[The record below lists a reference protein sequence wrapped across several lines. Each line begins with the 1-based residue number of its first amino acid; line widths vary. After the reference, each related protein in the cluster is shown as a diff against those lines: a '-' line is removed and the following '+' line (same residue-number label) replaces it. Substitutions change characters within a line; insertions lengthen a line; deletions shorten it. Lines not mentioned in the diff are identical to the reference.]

1 MASRLRLRSIG
12 LLPRSVLAA
21 LALVAASST
30 QAQYKVIGSDGKV
43 TYTDREPSASEGRIV
58 PLGSRA
64 GASAPDADSAGSD
77 LPYELRQVSNKYPV
91 TLYVSSGACEP
102 CVSGRQ
108 LLRQRGVPYS
118 ERIVVS
124 AEDVEALQRLSGAQD
139 APTLAIGAQ
148 ILRGLSADVWN
159 SYLDA
164 AGYPRTSRL
173 PASYQYRA
181 ATPLV
186 DQQPPTTGARADA
199 RTSAPAAPTLPQA
212 PAPAGPGGF
221 RF

>member
-1 MASRLRLRSIG
+1 MASRLRLHRLG
-12 LLPRSVLAA
+12 LVPRIVLATF
-21 LALVAASST
+21 ALVAAGST

-43 TYTDREPSASEGRIV
+43 TYTDREPSASEGRVV
-58 PLGSRA
+58 PLGNRA
-64 GASAPDADSAGSD
+64 AASAPDTDSAGSD
-77 LPYELRQVSNKYPV
+77 LPYELRQVANKYPV
-91 TLYVSSGACEP
+91 TLYISSGSCEP

-108 LLRQRGVPYS
+108 LLRQRGVPYN
-118 ERIVVS
+118 ERIVVT
-124 AEDVEALQRLSGAQD
+124 AEDAEALQRLSGAQD

-173 PASYQYRA
+173 PTSYQYRA
-181 ATPLV
+181 ATPMV
-186 DQQPPTTGARADA
+186 DQQPSTTSARADT
-199 RTSAPAAPTLPQA
+199 RPTAPAAPALPQA